1 MSRSPGD
8 SSLDSRAANSAALI
22 LVPTPMERRILE
34 RAIATRLAA
43 LPFPIL
49 WRCCGVGPAIAG
61 TVASRLLTQL
71 QPTRVILVGIA
82 GSLDPHLP
90 IASVVTPAAVDLE
103 GIGAWTQSLPST
115 PPFIAT
121 PGDLG
126 WKLYEPHENDPAWNL
141 EPPLSLVVPR
151 GLSASPLPSS
161 SSTQAL
167 TVCAAAGSPQMARE
181 RRSRFPQCIL
191 EEMEGFPVAAA
202 AQIAGIPMTMIRGI
216 SNVAGDRQH
225 TNWKI
230 ADALQASAQSL
241 AQMLE
246 SLA

>member
-1 MSRSPGD
+1 MPQSPGD
-8 SSLDSRAANSAALI
+8 YALDSHAANSAALI

-34 RAIATRLAA
+34 QEIAPRLAA
-43 LPFPIL
+43 LPYPIL

-90 IASVVTPAAVDLE
+90 IASVVIPSAVELE

-121 PGDLG
+121 PSDLG
-126 WKLYEPHENDPAWNL
+126 WKLYEPHHDDSDWKL

-151 GLSASPLPSS
+151 GLSASPL
-161 SSTQAL
+161 STSDPPQAL
-167 TVCAAAGSPQMARE
+167 TVCAAAGSPHMARE
-181 RRSRFPQCIL
+181 RRDRFPHCIL
-191 EEMEGFPVAAA
+191 EEMEGFAVAAA
-202 AQIAGIPMTMIRGI
+202 AQIAEIPMTMIRGI

-230 ADALQASAQSL
+230 ADALQASAQTL